1 MMEVT
6 KIKPQLSKQFKKAW
20 FLNRLKE
27 RFLGVNNND
36 ESTMTQKRM
45 EEKEKETKI
54 KKSESSKDD
63 IKAPRV
69 E

>member
-27 RFLGVNNND
+27 RFLDVNNND

>member
-63 IKAPRV
+63 IKA
-69 E
+69 